1 MIYTNTFFFR
11 RGLTSYPGQSGY
23 LEWGVVLMTCNDRTC
38 LRLEEVEGAAD
49 EASKME
55 EVD

>member
-1 MIYTNTFFFR
+1 MIML
-11 RGLTSYPGQSGY
+11 GLNIDDGDERLGDDDDLSP
-23 LEWGVVLMTCNDRTC
+23 
-38 LRLEEVEGAAD
+38 LEEVEEAAD